1 VKASQDLLSEQ
12 RQALVAHITRH
23 LNDQDDQTLL
33 LLADLLREA
42 PQSIQVV
49 SATDRSISRRRFL
62 TATLTSGFV
71 AATAGAVAV
80 WEYGSGRG
88 RELSSDLTRAKDE
101 MTRLWGLVHLYE
113 KLDKDGLDQTI
124 IAGMAAMGTVLE
136 AAARAADLVQAG
148 AQIAEDALIKFET
161 AFPAVRAGITWLE
174 GLISDLGQRLHLLE
188 DAIGRALNEVSPI
201 TQALGGFFNMALG
214 LLPPATAQKIKEVLD
229 RIGEIITL
237 IPNAIAGINVKVLTP
252 LRDDW
257 FSDSPNKGL
266 KNGLIQPIITKLLD
280 PLEGLLESIS
290 DLARHWEADL
300 TVPVKTALNRR
311 DTLRQEIVD
320 YRTHFILQEP
330 QARVVG

>member
-1 VKASQDLLSEQ
+1 MDDSRKLLSEQ
-12 RQALVAHITRH
+12 RQALVTHITRH
-23 LNDQDDQTLL
+23 LNEQDDQTLL
-33 LLADLLREA
+33 LLADLLHEA

-49 SATDRSISRRRFL
+49 STTDRSITRRRFL

-88 RELSSDLTRAKDE
+88 RELSSDLAQAKDE
-101 MTRLWGLVHLYE
+101 MTQLWGLVHLYE
-113 KLDKDGLDQTI
+113 KLDNDSLESILTTGL
-124 IAGMAAMGTVLE
+124 ATVGAVLG
-136 AAARAADLVQAG
+136 AAAQATDLVKAG
-148 AQIAEDALIKFET
+148 AQITEDALIKFET

-174 GLISDLGQRLHLLE
+174 GLISDLAQRVHLLE

-201 TQALGGFFNMALG
+201 TQALGGFFNTALG

-229 RIGEIITL
+229 RIGEIVTL
-237 IPNAIAGINVKVLTP
+237 IPQAIADINLKVLTP

-266 KNGLIQPIITKLLD
+266 KNALIQPVITKLLD
-280 PLEGLLESIS
+280 PLEALLERMS

-300 TVPVKTALNRR
+300 TVPVKTALGKRESM
-311 DTLRQEIVD
+311 RQEIAN
-320 YRTHFILQEP
+320 YKTHLGLRDPE
-330 QARVVG
+330 ARVSG

>member
-1 VKASQDLLSEQ
+1 VDDSRKLESEQ
-12 RQALVAHITRH
+12 RQALVTHITRH
-23 LNDQDDQTLL
+23 LNEQDDQTLL
-33 LLADLLREA
+33 LLADLLHEA

-49 SATDRSISRRRFL
+49 STTDRSITRRRFL

-88 RELSSDLTRAKDE
+88 RELGSDLAQAKDE
-101 MTRLWGLVHLYE
+101 MTRLWGLVNLYE
-113 KLDKDGLDQTI
+113 KLDNDSLESILTTGL
-124 IAGMAAMGTVLE
+124 AAVGAMLE
-136 AAARAADLVQAG
+136 AVAGATDLVKVG
-148 AQIAEDALIKFET
+148 AQITEDALIKFET
-161 AFPAVRAGITWLE
+161 AFPIVRAGITWLE
-174 GLISDLGQRLHLLE
+174 GWVSDLAQRVHLLE

-237 IPNAIAGINVKVLTP
+237 IPQAIADINVKVLTP

-257 FSDSPNKGL
+257 FSDSPNRGL

-280 PLEGLLESIS
+280 PLEALLERMS

-300 TVPVKTALNRR
+300 TVPVKAALGKRE
-311 DTLRQEIVD
+311 TMRQEIAD
-320 YRTHFILQEP
+320 YKTRLGLHEP
-330 QARVVG
+330 EARVSG